1 MTLMTMMTKQLGK
14 DAPKMTTDKK
24 PTGPVV
30 KALGAA
36 VAGVTLGYVAG
47 SLTAPASGTETR
59 ARIRKTVDR
68 HAQEIS
74 KTARNATRKAESA
87 LNDTKTR
94 LIKAKDRLAERIH
107 S

>member
-1 MTLMTMMTKQLGK
+1 MKK
-14 DAPKMTTDKK
+14 NDATPM
-24 PTGPVV
+24 GPVV

-59 ARIRKTVDR
+59 TRIRKTVDNR
-68 HAQEIS
+68 ARKIS
-74 KTARNATRKAESA
+74 KTARAATRKAERA
-87 LNDTKTR
+87 VNDTKSR
-94 LIKAKDRLAERIH
+94 MIGAKDRFAERLH

>member
-1 MTLMTMMTKQLGK
+1 MAMMTNQLGK
-14 DAPKMTTDKK
+14 GSPMMKSDKT
-24 PTGPVV
+24 PTSPVV

-36 VAGVTLGYVAG
+36 MAGVTLGYVVG

-59 ARIRKTVDR
+59 TRIRKTVDH

-74 KTARNATRKAESA
+74 KTARDATRKAESA
-87 LNDTKTR
+87 LNDTKSR
-94 LIKAKDRLAERIH
+94 LIGAKDRFVERIH